1 MRSGEVGKLL
11 GIDRSTV
18 KNWTDRPEL
27 TKYFTESARRGV
39 ELQREYDQADILVI
53 NTIRTER
60 QRGAKWS
67 DIAALLETGYRD
79 ADLPL
84 SASTVEMTPA
94 ETFAKSLQL
103 QIERDRAMEL
113 VAQYKDMLETKER
126 ELEAAHQA
134 KAAETERLMR
144 EIGDLREQIGGLKM
158 QIKILTEPKE

>member
-1 MRSGEVGKLL
+1 MKSGEVGKLL

-27 TKYFTESARRGV
+27 TSFFTEPARRGGD
-39 ELQREYDQADILVI
+39 LQREYDQADILVI

-67 DIAALLETGYRD
+67 DIADLLKTGYRD

-103 QIERDRAMEL
+103 QIERDRAMEQ
-113 VAQYKDMLETKER
+113 VAQYKDMLEAKER
-126 ELEAAHQA
+126 ELEAAHQS

-158 QIKILTEPKE
+158 QIKMLTEPKE